1 MKKTNKLERKSYLK
15 EFFGLFGKKKSERK
29 KDVND
34 LINNDPVLKQLDK
47 ELEDIATSYIPRF
60 KQMKKEDPKLFKRMQ
75 DMGIIGKSW

>member
-1 MKKTNKLERKSYLK
+1 MKRYKISK
-15 EFFGLFGKKKSERK
+15 ENLNEFWGWFGKKKPQTLQQVI
-29 KDVND
+29 D
-34 LINNDPVLKQLDK
+34 NDPILKQLDK